1 MNDIYVDNCLPGE
14 NSYENALI
22 SSDYIKLALEN
33 GGFTLKGFTFS
44 GSDPPEHLMVDG
56 ECVTVGSLKW
66 FPKGD
71 YISISTRCSSMRSGA
86 R

>member
-1 MNDIYVDNCLPGE
+1 MNDIYVDDCLSGE

-44 GSDPPEHLMVDG
+44 ASDLPEHLTVDG
-56 ECVTVGSLKW
+56 ESVTVGGLRVII
-66 FPKGD
+66 FPLTVG
-71 YISISTRCSSMRSGA
+71 S
-86 R
+86 